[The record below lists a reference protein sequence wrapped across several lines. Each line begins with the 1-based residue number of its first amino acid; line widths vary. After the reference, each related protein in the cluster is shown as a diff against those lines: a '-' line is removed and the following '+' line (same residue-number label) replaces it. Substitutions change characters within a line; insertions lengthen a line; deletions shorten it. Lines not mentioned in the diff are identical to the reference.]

1 MPAEPPPG
9 PRGRAA
15 AESLPAPTAG
25 AELNVSTLI
34 LQRMHDARTAL
45 TAKDYPRAI
54 QLLTAIVD
62 APDNAFTPEALELLG
77 LARERNNQLAHAKA
91 EYEEYL
97 RRYPKGPDADR
108 VRQRLAGVLAV
119 GATPKGGLR
128 QAGQP
133 ATGKPPGLAW
143 EVGGSFSEYYF
154 FDDGFQR
161 SELLPSSTQVGT
173 STTDNQL
180 NQNQLLSTVDGLAT
194 VRGPGFI
201 ARGRVSATYTEDFL
215 EGGHNQTT
223 LSALYVEAM
232 DTHQNLFG
240 RVGRQTRSTGGVF
253 GRFDGGLF
261 SVRVAPEVK
270 LEVAT
275 GYPVDSSRNLFLQS
289 DRPFVAADVALG
301 RFLKSWDAN
310 LYFVDQAN
318 HSLVDRQAVGGE
330 VRYLDMTKS
339 LFGSVDYD
347 LKYRRVDLALLNA
360 STSFK
365 DRTTLSV
372 ALDYRQ
378 SPLMTTNN
386 ALIGQNVADVT
397 DLIPTYGVDGVYRLA
412 ADRTAQSE
420 TATLSLAHPITPKL
434 SLNLDA
440 TVDEVGATPASGGVP
455 AEPSSGLE
463 KFATFQLINTDL
475 LVPGDLGIVGFR
487 YGDTAQSNRYVFDL
501 NTRFPITHDIRINP
515 RLILDYRDNKTRP
528 GTEFSTKPSVRLNI
542 YFHKHYQFELET
554 GGEWTVDRSPTN
566 RDTMLGVYSDV
577 GLRADF

>member
-1 MPAEPPPG
+1 
-9 PRGRAA
+9 
-15 AESLPAPTAG
+15 
-25 AELNVSTLI
+25 
-34 LQRMHDARTAL
+34 MHDARTAL
-45 TAKDYPRAI
+45 TAKDYPRAV

-119 GATPKGGLR
+119 GATPEGGLR

-240 RVGRQTRSTGGVF
+240 RVGRQTRSTGGLF

-289 DRPFVAADVALG
+289 NRPFVAADVALG

-318 HSLVDRQAVGGE
+318 YSLRRSPGGGRRGAVSRHDQVTVRVGRLRPE
-330 VRYLDMTKS
+330 VPARGPRVAEREHELQGPHDAE
-339 LFGSVDYD
+339 
-347 LKYRRVDLALLNA
+347 RRVGLPPVTADDDQQRPDRPKRGRRDRPYPDLRRRRGLPAGRRPHRPER
-360 STSFK
+360 
-365 DRTTLSV
+365 DRDAQPRSSDHAQTL
-372 ALDYRQ
+372 
-378 SPLMTTNN
+378 
-386 ALIGQNVADVT
+386 
-397 DLIPTYGVDGVYRLA
+397 
-412 ADRTAQSE
+412 
-420 TATLSLAHPITPKL
+420 
-434 SLNLDA
+434 
-440 TVDEVGATPASGGVP
+440 
-455 AEPSSGLE
+455 AEPRRDGRRGGRDAGVGRGSGRAE
-463 KFATFQLINTDL
+463 
-475 LVPGDLGIVGFR
+475 FR
-487 YGDTAQSNRYVFDL
+487 A
-501 NTRFPITHDIRINP
+501 
-515 RLILDYRDNKTRP
+515 
-528 GTEFSTKPSVRLNI
+528 
-542 YFHKHYQFELET
+542 
-554 GGEWTVDRSPTN
+554 
-566 RDTMLGVYSDV
+566 
-577 GLRADF
+577 